1 MAMHVAFGNL
11 GGIIAAYIY
20 RASDGPR
27 FTSGHGA
34 LIGFQCMSL
43 ALSIFMTFYL
53 RRENARRFAA
63 SGKTSSEYTEVEKL
77 AEREKGDWASFFRY
91 TV

>member
-43 ALSIFMTFYL
+43 ALSIFMTFWL
-53 RRENARRFAA
+53 RRENARRFAV
-63 SGKTSSEYTEVEKL
+63 SGKTSGEYTEAEKL